1 MYQFNAVRFGRDIT
15 ANANSL
21 RGIANILARWLVWD
35 EDGGLMRCSPDSLTY
50 KGVEILDSRE
60 LYRYSHGSEV
70 AVLRLL
76 CRRVKAIDGGA

>member
-1 MYQFNAVRFGRDIT
+1 MFTFNAVRFGHDIR

-21 RGIANILARWLVWD
+21 RGVFDILERWLVWD

-50 KGVEILDSRE
+50 NGVAVLNSRE
-60 LYRYSHGSEV
+60 LYRYSHGSEA